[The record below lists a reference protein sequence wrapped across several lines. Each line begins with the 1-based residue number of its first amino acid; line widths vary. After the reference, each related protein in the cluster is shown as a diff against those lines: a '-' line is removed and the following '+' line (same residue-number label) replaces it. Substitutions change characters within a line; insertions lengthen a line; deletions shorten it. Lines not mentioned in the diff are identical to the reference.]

1 MSGSRAKSPSRDAL
15 PAGTVTFLFT
25 DIEGSTKL
33 FHRLGEQYPLAL
45 AAHQQI
51 CREVFRERS
60 GYEVGTEGDAFFV
73 AFSNATDATLAAV
86 ECQRALA
93 SNPWPA
99 DAEIRIRIGVHTGE
113 ARVVGSDYIGL
124 AVHRAARI
132 CSAAHGGQVLISGAT
147 AELLES
153 ERLPDVGLRELGEHR
168 LKDFPEP
175 ARLVE
180 IVIPELPSTFP
191 PPKTLEPPIR
201 LPAQPTQLVGRTRE
215 LQHACELLQRQDIRL
230 VTLTGPGGTGKTRL
244 AVEIAARLGGAFGDG
259 VYFVGLA
266 VVRDSAEVAAAVA
279 SCSGR
284 AIRRQP
290 AHRGDGQRLFAR
302 QTGPSAPRQS
312 RASTRRHAIHHGPA
326 GRGQAPQGT
335 RDKSSDPSPLE

>member
-1 MSGSRAKSPSRDAL
+1 MSGSRAKPRSRDAI

-33 FHRLGEQYPLAL
+33 FHRLGDDRYPLAL
-45 AAHQQI
+45 ASHRQI

-73 AFSNATDATLAAV
+73 AFSSATDATLAAV

-93 SNPWPA
+93 RNPWPA

-113 ARVVGSDYIGL
+113 ARIVGNDYIGL

-147 AELLES
+147 AQLLES
-153 ERLPDVGLRELGEHR
+153 ERLPDVALRELGEHR
-168 LKDFPEP
+168 LKDFPDPE
-175 ARLVE
+175 RLVE
-180 IVIPELPSTFP
+180 IVIPELPSVFP
-191 PPKTLEPPIR
+191 PPKTLEPAIR
-201 LPAQPTQLVGRTRE
+201 LPAQPTQLVGRTKE
-215 LQHACELLQRQDIRL
+215 LLLAGELLQRQDIRL

-244 AVEIAARLGGAFGDG
+244 AVEIAAQFGDAFGDG

-266 VVRDSAEVAAAVA
+266 VTSDSAEMAGAVA
-279 SCSGR
+279 HALGV
-284 AIRRQP
+284 QP
-290 AHRGDGQRLFAR
+290 AGSQPIGEIVNDYLRDERSSYSSTISSIYPMQ
-302 QTGPSAPRQS
+302 PRSS
-312 RASTRRHAIHHGPA
+312 RTC
-326 GRGQAPQGT
+326 
-335 RDKSSDPSPLE
+335 